1 MRFSRAGDICVEPL
15 DIDVNVMRTLN
26 QNLMLFFTNITRKA
40 ENVLLEQ
47 VENMDARLAVL
58 EQMKELALCAR
69 DGLRRKQVDDFG
81 ELLHQG
87 WLMKRQ
93 LASRISNPA
102 IDASY
107 DAARAAGALGG
118 KITGAGGGGFLLLYC
133 PAEHQTAVRN
143 ALSHL
148 PELPFRFE
156 RDGSKVIFNYRR

>member
-1 MRFSRAGDICVEPL
+1 
-15 DIDVNVMRTLN
+15 
-26 QNLMLFFTNITRKA
+26 MLS
-40 ENVLLEQ
+40 EQ
-47 VENMDARLAVL
+47 VENIDARLAVL

-107 DAARAAGALGG
+107 DAARGRRFGRQDYRSRRRWLFVAL
-118 KITGAGGGGFLLLYC
+118 
-133 PAEHQTAVRN
+133 
-143 ALSHL
+143 L
-148 PELPFRFE
+148 P
-156 RDGSKVIFNYRR
+156 G